1 MYCSAVLLEIS
12 VLKITFLFC
21 FCTLSAYLLT
31 FLVLHQQFYMIYH
44 IFEDKRLKCKKIHAL
59 VTRGRVAFFGEIFSV
74 DASSPLKRA
83 NATLRVPTL

>member
-1 MYCSAVLLEIS
+1 
-12 VLKITFLFC
+12 
-21 FCTLSAYLLT
+21 
-31 FLVLHQQFYMIYH
+31 MIYH
-44 IFEDKRLKCKKIHAL
+44 IFEDKRLKCKNIHAL